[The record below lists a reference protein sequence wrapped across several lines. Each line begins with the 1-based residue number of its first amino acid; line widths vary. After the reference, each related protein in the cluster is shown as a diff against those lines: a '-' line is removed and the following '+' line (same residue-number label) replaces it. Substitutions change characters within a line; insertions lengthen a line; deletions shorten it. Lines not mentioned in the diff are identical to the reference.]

1 MRGASVAGASVPPM
15 DRRIQLLCAWC
26 GPAFLLIFLV
36 GFWIVA
42 GLVPPPSAGDNAA
55 QIASFYRDNTDQ
67 LRVGLLLLLIGA
79 PLLVPFAVLL
89 ALQLRDSDRRVAP
102 LAYIQLLMAVVTM
115 LEVLLPVVLM
125 GTAAFRPE
133 RSPESTLLLND
144 TAFTILLWAFSP
156 PTIEFAA
163 IGLAILWDR
172 SERPLFPRWSGYV
185 DLAVAAIFAG
195 GAPALFVKHGAFG
208 WDGAIAFWAV
218 LGSFGVWVWV
228 TFLTMLRAI
237 GRAQTAAA

>member
-1 MRGASVAGASVPPM
+1 M
-15 DRRIQLLCAWC
+15 DRRVQLLCAWC
-26 GPAFLLIFLV
+26 GPAFLLLFLL
-36 GFWIVA
+36 GFWVIA
-42 GLVPPPSAGDNAA
+42 GLVPPPSATDSAA

-79 PLLVPFAVLL
+79 PLLVPFSVLL
-89 ALQLRDSDRRVAP
+89 AMQLKRSDPRIAP
-102 LAYIQLLMAVVTM
+102 LAYIQLLCGVVTM

-125 GTAAFRPE
+125 GAAAFRPD

-156 PTIEFAA
+156 PTLEFAA

-185 DLAVAAIFAG
+185 DLAVAVIFAA

-208 WDGAIAFWAV
+208 WDGALAFWAV
-218 LGSFGVWVWV
+218 LGSFGVWVTV
-228 TFLTMLRAI
+228 TFATMLRAI
-237 GRAQTAAA
+237 HGEPRH